1 MAQRTTTMRSSI
13 SWMVALS
20 SRGLALAFNIT
31 PKSHPSTFVRRRPL
45 LSSRHLQGI
54 TTIHRC
60 PSLKLSSDVL
70 AESVLF
76 LESMD
81 RSAAESL
88 AGPFFGASLF
98 PYLGFLYFLD
108 YPANGTPKGVTIGFA
123 TCLLFVF
130 LTIPA
135 AIGAQVGYGVSL
147 ADCDWLHGSAE
158 SLLTITNLITTLSFK
173 SAVNYEVRRRN
184 REDAKM
190 PESYNSYRPM
200 INVVIILTSLAFLTA
215 LYPMIATTH
224 GASVHTPYLGG
235 FLDILPPS
243 SFVPS
248 SWTPIHSE
256 PDNALTVATWIIHIS
271 SLVEFL
277 VAMGFCWKWADISN
291 NMRWRGLTWGLL
303 PLHTSGITA
312 ITYHLL
318 YNSLP
323 VLVPLQAALTLFGN
337 STAMYAAYRLALSN
351 GWTIPSSWRSFL
363 GELPFLPGYGDD
375 ASEEK
380 EEIENTLIWRN
391 GVVGEVDGRQS
402 PFSSSLAGFEDLGE
416 SLAGDNNYL
425 FVIKLFVGCA
435 IVR

>member
-1 MAQRTTTMRSSI
+1 MRSTS
-13 SWMVALS
+13 SLVLMVVLS
-20 SRGLALAFNIT
+20 SRGLAFAFNIIT
-31 PKSHPSTFVRRRPL
+31 PRISPPSTFVRRRRPM
-45 LSSRHLQGI
+45 LSSRRHLPR

-60 PSLKLSSDVL
+60 SSLKLSSDVI
-70 AESVLF
+70 AN
-76 LESMD
+76 MD
-81 RSAAESL
+81 RSSAESL

-108 YPANGTPKGVTIGFA
+108 YPGNGTPKGVTIGFA

-158 SLLTITNLITTLSFK
+158 SLLTITNLVTTLSFK
-173 SAVNYEVRRRN
+173 SAVDYEVRRRN
-184 REDAKM
+184 REDVKL
-190 PESYNSYRPM
+190 PESYNNYRPM
-200 INVVIILTSLAFLTA
+200 INVVIVSTSLAFLTA
-215 LYPMIATTH
+215 LYPIIATRG

-235 FLDILPPS
+235 FLDVLPPS
-243 SFVPS
+243 SFLPP

-256 PDNALTVATWIIHIS
+256 PDNALTVATWIIHVS

-277 VAMGFCWKWADISN
+277 VAMGYCWKWADISN

-337 STAMYAAYRLALSN
+337 STAMYASYRLAVSN
-351 GWTIPSSWRSFL
+351 GWTVPSSWRSFL
-363 GELPFLPGYGDD
+363 GELPFLPDYDD
-375 ASEEK
+375 MSEQK
-380 EEIENTLIWRN
+380 GEIENTLIWRN
-391 GVVGEVDGRQS
+391 AIEGEVGMQQS
-402 PFSSSLAGFEDLGE
+402 QFSSTLAGFEDLGE
-416 SLAGDNNYL
+416 ALSGDNNYF
-425 FVIKLFVGCA
+425 FVIKLFMGCA
-435 IVR
+435 IMR